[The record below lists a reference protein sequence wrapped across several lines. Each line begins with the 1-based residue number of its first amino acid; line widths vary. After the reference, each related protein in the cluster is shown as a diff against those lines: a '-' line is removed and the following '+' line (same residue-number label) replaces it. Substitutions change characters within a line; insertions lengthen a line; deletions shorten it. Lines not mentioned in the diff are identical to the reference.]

1 MAANRKIE
9 DGTIRDP
16 VRPESSAKADTRP
29 PRPIQ
34 GEVDLDTIVTSVMK
48 QFPKTRARLSK

>member
-9 DGTIRDP
+9 DGTIHNP
-16 VRPESSAKADTRP
+16 VRTERGTTVGDRP

-34 GEVDLDTIVTSVMK
+34 GEVDLDTLVTGAMK